1 MTPPQPAWLEKSRR
15 FLRSGHALLELGD
28 PDSAVGRAYYAIFHA
43 AEALLLSKGLE
54 YSAHRAVQ
62 SAYGREF
69 AKTRVLPE
77 KFHRALLDA
86 YESRL
91 SADYESGSG
100 IDSETARK
108 HLAGAEEFVDA
119 AAKYLGQT

>member
-1 MTPPQPAWLEKSRR
+1 MR
-15 FLRSGHALLELGD
+15 FSNWVILIARLAET
-28 PDSAVGRAYYAIFHA
+28 YYSMFHV

-54 YSAHRAVQ
+54 YSSHRAVQ

-69 AKTRVLPE
+69 AKTGLLPE

-91 SADYESGSG
+91 SADYESGIG
-100 IDSETARK
+100 IDSETVRR
-108 HLAGAEEFVDA
+108 HLADAKEFVNA
-119 AAKYLGQT
+119 GAKYLGQG